1 MKGSISF
8 ACFPVTRERAL
19 LFDNFIVQRIFYFPS
34 AVPERDKLQEHKPG
48 WPTDTGPAKLR
59 RCGAPAARAMKGRGI
74 KDTSVQSTGRA

>member
-48 WPTDTGPAKLR
+48 WPTDTGNLQGR
-59 RCGAPAARAMKGRGI
+59 QSSDAAAHPQRGP
-74 KDTSVQSTGRA
+74 

>member
-34 AVPERDKLQEHKPG
+34 AVPEGTSYRSTSPDGQPIQETSKAG
-48 WPTDTGPAKLR
+48 KAPTLR
-59 RCGAPAARAMKGRGI
+59 RTRSEGHERQRH
-74 KDTSVQSTGRA
+74 

>member
-48 WPTDTGPAKLR
+48 WPTDTGNLQGRQSSDAAALR
-59 RCGAPAARAMKGRGI
+59 RTRSEGHERQRH
-74 KDTSVQSTGRA
+74 